1 MLNIICVTYLS
12 GKSEGFESKNIGNT
26 DSIIQTG
33 LLLYKIWICTEL
45 QDFKQ
50 TIWSHCNTPDVSIL
64 SLPSNVICKLMK
76 YLKITDRKEEI
87 MQLSNKNNIIRY

>member
-33 LLLYKIWICTEL
+33 LLLYKI
-45 QDFKQ
+45 
-50 TIWSHCNTPDVSIL
+50 
-64 SLPSNVICKLMK
+64 
-76 YLKITDRKEEI
+76 
-87 MQLSNKNNIIRY
+87 